1 MVLKKG
7 TKVYSI
13 LHFKCPNCHEGDFFK
28 HKRTWSPSKITQIH
42 DKCPSCQM
50 KYMIEPAFFYGAM
63 YVAYG
68 LTVALSIFIFVI
80 SNLVFDATLLE
91 SFLTIVIVL
100 LATAMINLRI
110 SRILWLNIFVKYQ
123 SREIIPNKDQ
133 IES

>member
-1 MVLKKG
+1 
-7 TKVYSI
+7 
-13 LHFKCPNCHEGDFFK
+13 
-28 HKRTWSPSKITQIH
+28 
-42 DKCPSCQM
+42 M